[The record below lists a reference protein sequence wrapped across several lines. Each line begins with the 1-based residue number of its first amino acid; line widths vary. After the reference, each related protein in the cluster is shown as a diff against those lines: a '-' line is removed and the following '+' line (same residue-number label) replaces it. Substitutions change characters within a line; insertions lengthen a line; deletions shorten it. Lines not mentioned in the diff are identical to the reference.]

1 MLSSVQAFYLRL
13 LSEYLGG
20 TIPAAAEMA
29 LSRGDQASDLAS
41 ALRQADLW
49 IQLLDMAVTPAM
61 LRLGLTSS
69 VDTGVV
75 EALLRHLAR
84 HQGGSVCSR
93 EKTDLV
99 ATFLFR
105 HPRVPGQWAQRGYAL
120 DGSVP
125 LSPFEIA
132 LLEILPGSST
142 PLPEEHLQ
150 VLREFGPLLAQAH
163 RFQDFSAL
171 IDSGIL
177 TRVRELKT
185 SLGTSIF
192 TPAALAVLAPYNAAF
207 GDRFHALFAAAV
219 QEIKNSARAI
229 EEQGGSILGEVDGVE
244 IRVGH
249 ASALNA
255 GELAQLDYP
264 GCLEKFRRISQLRKE
279 LARNPQVRC
288 SQPASAAVESRPAP
302 AVTAQGAATAIARE
316 AAHLGSSITAEAL
329 AVEEAK
335 LSRVAESI
343 RVFVRVADPKSRQ
356 IVPMRY
362 FNLMLNPAQVEACS
376 AEYLDQA
383 SPQADAA
390 RFVVRMLALTTR
402 IATEMEELKHSLRDG
417 SVWKLHAD
425 SLAAL
430 LNLAKSMPEAL
441 DHLTVPAF
449 STVIPAASSLRA
461 SIENLRARTVEAEK
475 MLAGE

>member
-1 MLSSVQAFYLRL
+1 
-13 LSEYLGG
+13 
-20 TIPAAAEMA
+20 
-29 LSRGDQASDLAS
+29 
-41 ALRQADLW
+41 
-49 IQLLDMAVTPAM
+49 
-61 LRLGLTSS
+61 
-69 VDTGVV
+69 
-75 EALLRHLAR
+75 
-84 HQGGSVCSR
+84 
-93 EKTDLV
+93 
-99 ATFLFR
+99 
-105 HPRVPGQWAQRGYAL
+105 
-120 DGSVP
+120 
-125 LSPFEIA
+125 
-132 LLEILPGSST
+132 
-142 PLPEEHLQ
+142 
-150 VLREFGPLLAQAH
+150 
-163 RFQDFSAL
+163 
-171 IDSGIL
+171 
-177 TRVRELKT
+177 
-185 SLGTSIF
+185 
-192 TPAALAVLAPYNAAF
+192 
-207 GDRFHALFAAAV
+207 
-219 QEIKNSARAI
+219 
-229 EEQGGSILGEVDGVE
+229 
-244 IRVGH
+244 
-249 ASALNA
+249 
-255 GELAQLDYP
+255 
-264 GCLEKFRRISQLRKE
+264 
-279 LARNPQVRC
+279 
-288 SQPASAAVESRPAP
+288 
-302 AVTAQGAATAIARE
+302 